1 MGLALLASKETE
13 MDCPVLYQ
21 QRSAGS
27 RTVTKYL
34 VAYARIQSDKDSD
47 ITLQGVFFGG
57 IGESLQEADTIA
69 RECVNTIKGGTI
81 LPKVLTL
88 DQSTVIDAM
97 LDATEKFEQV
107 TAYMIEADNTIKR
120 SITKRNRK

>member
-1 MGLALLASKETE
+1 

-27 RTVTKYL
+27 VTVTKYL

-57 IGESLQEADTIA
+57 IGDSVKEADMIA

-81 LPKVLTL
+81 LPKVLAL
-88 DQSTVIDAM
+88 DKSTVIDAM

-107 TAYMIEADNTIKR
+107 TAYMVEADNTIKR
-120 SITKRNRK
+120 SVAKRSNRK